1 MTKKLFSF
9 ALLMVSAL
17 TVMAQTVSVSSPNGK
32 LKVEISCQN
41 GQAAYTVSYNGKTM
55 MTPSALGLKADIGN
69 FSKGLS
75 LKDNKQSSVDK
86 TYTMTRTKASSSHFV
101 ANQLDVTLTNAE
113 GLPLVVSFLV
123 SDNDIAF
130 RYSLQ
135 EAKNKDV
142 HSAVILSEATGFNFP
157 DQTTSFICPQSKP
170 MVGFAQTKPS
180 YEEEYTADAAINTP
194 SAFGE
199 GYTFPCLFRIGG
211 DGWVLISETGV
222 GSNYV
227 GTHLSDFEQ
236 GKGYTIA
243 FPNSG
248 EMKGMGSNYAAIN
261 LPGSTPWRTITVGE
275 TLKPIVETTI
285 PYDVV
290 EPLYEA
296 KHEYSPGRYTWGW
309 LIWQDNSTIYE
320 DQVKM
325 IDVAAAMGY
334 EYTLVDAL
342 WDTQIG
348 RERIEEL
355 SKYAQSKGVRLL
367 LWYNSNGTWND
378 APQGPHNGMS
388 TAIARE
394 REMAWMEKIG
404 VAGIKVDFF
413 GSDKQEMMKLYED
426 ILADGNR
433 HGLQVIFHGCTLPR
447 GWERMYPNYVASEAL
462 LASENV
468 YFTEHHAK
476 QEGFELT
483 MHPFSR
489 NAVAAA
495 DWGGVM
501 MNHHMSRDNKSRHQR
516 YTTDVFEMASAIVIQ
531 TSVNCVAIYP
541 NNLEELPQFE
551 LDFLKEI
558 PTTWEETQFIDGY
571 PTKHVV
577 LARRT
582 GDKWYV
588 AGLNG
593 TQEKKVLTLQ
603 LPMLAGKTVRYYT
616 DCPKKKG
623 ELLPA
628 SELKTLK
635 VGKNGEAKVT
645 IQPMGGIIITE

>member
-1 MTKKLFSF
+1 MIKKLFSLSV
-9 ALLMVSAL
+9 LLVSAL
-17 TVMAQTVSVSSPNGK
+17 TALAQAVSVSSPNGK
-32 LKVEISCQN
+32 LKVDITCQN
-41 GQAAYTVSYNGKTM
+41 GQAAYTVSYDGKTM
-55 MTPSALGLKADIGN
+55 GDYTKGLKLTD
-69 FSKGLS
+69 S
-75 LKDNKQSSVDK
+75 KQSSVDK
-86 TYTMTRTKASSSHFV
+86 TYTMSRTKTASSHFV
-101 ANQLDVTLTNAE
+101 TNQLDVTLTNADDM
-113 GLPLVVSFLV
+113 PMVVTFVV

-130 RYSLQ
+130 RYTLQ
-135 EAKNKDV
+135 KGKLKDTNSV
-142 HSAVILSEATGFNFP
+142 VIQSEATGFNFP
-157 DQTTSFICPQSKP
+157 DQATSFICPQSKP

-180 YEEEYTADAAINTP
+180 YEEEYTPDAALNVP

-199 GYTFPCLFRIGG
+199 GYTFPCLFRIGE
-211 DGWVLISETGV
+211 DGWVLVSETGV

-243 FPNSG
+243 FPNPG
-248 EMKGMGSNYAAIN
+248 EMKGMGSNYAGIN
-261 LPGSTPWRTITVGE
+261 LPGSTPWRTITVGA

-285 PYDVV
+285 PY
-290 EPLYEA
+290 
-296 KHEYSPGRYTWGW
+296 
-309 LIWQDNSTIYE
+309 DNSTIYE

-325 IDVAAAMGY
+325 IDLASEMGY

-348 RERIEEL
+348 RDRIEEL

-388 TAIARE
+388 TSIARE

-447 GWERMYPNYVASEAL
+447 GWERMYPNYVASEAF

-468 YFTEHHAK
+468 FFSEHHAK

-501 MNHHMSRDNKSRHQR
+501 MN
-516 YTTDVFEMASAIVIQ
+516 
-531 TSVNCVAIYP
+531 
-541 NNLEELPQFE
+541 
-551 LDFLKEI
+551 
-558 PTTWEETQFIDGY
+558 PTT
-571 PTKHVV
+571 
-577 LARRT
+577 
-582 GDKWYV
+582 
-588 AGLNG
+588 
-593 TQEKKVLTLQ
+593 
-603 LPMLAGKTVRYYT
+603 
-616 DCPKKKG
+616 
-623 ELLPA
+623 
-628 SELKTLK
+628 S
-635 VGKNGEAKVT
+635 KNCLSMSW
-645 IQPMGGIIITE
+645 IS

>member
-1 MTKKLFSF
+1 
-9 ALLMVSAL
+9 MVSAL

-243 FPNSG
+243 FPNPG
-248 EMKGMGSNYAAIN
+248 EMKGMGS
-261 LPGSTPWRTITVGE
+261 
-275 TLKPIVETTI
+275 
-285 PYDVV
+285 
-290 EPLYEA
+290 
-296 KHEYSPGRYTWGW
+296 KH
-309 LIWQDNSTIYE
+309 
-320 DQVKM
+320 
-325 IDVAAAMGY
+325 
-334 EYTLVDAL
+334 
-342 WDTQIG
+342 
-348 RERIEEL
+348 
-355 SKYAQSKGVRLL
+355 
-367 LWYNSNGTWND
+367 
-378 APQGPHNGMS
+378 
-388 TAIARE
+388 
-394 REMAWMEKIG
+394 
-404 VAGIKVDFF
+404 
-413 GSDKQEMMKLYED
+413 
-426 ILADGNR
+426 
-433 HGLQVIFHGCTLPR
+433 
-447 GWERMYPNYVASEAL
+447 
-462 LASENV
+462 
-468 YFTEHHAK
+468 
-476 QEGFELT
+476 
-483 MHPFSR
+483 
-489 NAVAAA
+489 
-495 DWGGVM
+495 
-501 MNHHMSRDNKSRHQR
+501 
-516 YTTDVFEMASAIVIQ
+516 
-531 TSVNCVAIYP
+531 
-541 NNLEELPQFE
+541 
-551 LDFLKEI
+551 
-558 PTTWEETQFIDGY
+558 
-571 PTKHVV
+571 
-577 LARRT
+577 
-582 GDKWYV
+582 
-588 AGLNG
+588 
-593 TQEKKVLTLQ
+593 
-603 LPMLAGKTVRYYT
+603 
-616 DCPKKKG
+616 
-623 ELLPA
+623 
-628 SELKTLK
+628 
-635 VGKNGEAKVT
+635 
-645 IQPMGGIIITE
+645 

>member
-1 MTKKLFSF
+1 MTKKLFSLSV
-9 ALLMVSAL
+9 LLVSAL
-17 TVMAQTVSVSSPNGK
+17 TAMAQVVSVSSPNGK
-32 LKVEISCQN
+32 LKVDITCQD
-41 GQAAYTVSYNGKTM
+41 GQAAYTVSYDGKTM
-55 MTPSALGLKADIGN
+55 MTASALGLKTDIGDYT
-69 FSKGLS
+69 KGLKLTDS
-75 LKDNKQSSVDK
+75 QQSSVDK
-86 TYTMTRTKASSSHFV
+86 TYTMTRTKTSTSHFV
-101 ANQLDVTLTNAE
+101 ANQLDVTLTNADDM
-113 GLPLVVSFLV
+113 PLVVTFLV

-130 RYSLQ
+130 RYTLQ
-135 EAKNKDV
+135 KGKLKDTN
-142 HSAVILSEATGFNFP
+142 SVIIQSEATGFNFP
-157 DQTTSFICPQSKP
+157 DQATSFICPQSKP

-180 YEEEYTADAAINTP
+180 YEEEYKADAALNVP

-211 DGWVLISETGV
+211 DGWVLVSETGV

-243 FPNSG
+243 FPNPD
-248 EMKGMGSNYAAIN
+248 EMKGMGSNYAGIN
-261 LPGSTPWRTITVGE
+261 LPGSTPWRTITVGS

-290 EPLYEA
+290 EPLYAA
-296 KHEYSPGRYTWGW
+296 KQKYCPGRYTWGW

-325 IDVAAAMGY
+325 IDLAAEMGY

-348 RERIEEL
+348 YGRIEEL

-388 TAIARE
+388 TSIARE

-447 GWERMYPNYVASEAL
+447 GWERMYPNYVASEAF

-468 YFTEHHAK
+468 FFSEHHAK

-501 MNHHMSRDNKSRHQR
+501 MNHHMSRDNKSRHKR
-516 YTTDVFEMASAIVIQ
+516 YTSDVFEMASAIVIQ

-541 NNLEELPQFE
+541 NNLEELSQHE
-551 LDFLKEI
+551 IDFLKEI

-571 PTKHVV
+571 PTKYAV

-593 TQEKKVLTLQ
+593 TQEQKTLTLQ

-616 DCPKKKG
+616 DKPLKKG
-623 ELLPA
+623 ELLPV

>member
-1 MTKKLFSF
+1 MTKKLY
-9 ALLMVSAL
+9 LLSMLFVSAL
-17 TVMAQTVSVSSPNGK
+17 TAMAQVVSVSSPNGK
-32 LKVEISCQN
+32 LKVDITCQD
-41 GQAAYTVSYNGKTM
+41 GQAAYTVSYDGKTM
-55 MTPSALGLKADIGN
+55 MTASALGLKTDIGDYT
-69 FSKGLS
+69 KGLKLTDS
-75 LKDNKQSSVDK
+75 QQSSVDK
-86 TYTMTRTKASSSHFV
+86 TYTMTRTKTSTSHFV
-101 ANQLDVTLTNAE
+101 ANQLDVTLTNADDM
-113 GLPLVVSFLV
+113 PLVVTFLV

-130 RYSLQ
+130 RYTLQ
-135 EAKNKDV
+135 KGKLKDTN
-142 HSAVILSEATGFNFP
+142 SVIIQSEATGFNFP
-157 DQTTSFICPQSKP
+157 DQATSFICPQSKP

-180 YEEEYTADAAINTP
+180 YEEEYKADAALNVP

-211 DGWVLISETGV
+211 DGWVLVSETGV

-243 FPNSG
+243 FPNPD
-248 EMKGMGSNYAAIN
+248 EMKGMGSNYAGIN
-261 LPGSTPWRTITVGE
+261 LPGSTPWRTITVGS

-290 EPLYEA
+290 EPLYAA
-296 KHEYSPGRYTWGW
+296 KQKYCPGRYTWGW

-325 IDVAAAMGY
+325 IDLAAEMGY

-348 RERIEEL
+348 YGRIEEL

-388 TAIARE
+388 TSIARE

-447 GWERMYPNYVASEAL
+447 GWERMYPNYVASEAF

-468 YFTEHHAK
+468 FFSEHHAK

-501 MNHHMSRDNKSRHQR
+501 MNHHMSRDNKSRHKR
-516 YTTDVFEMASAIVIQ
+516 YTSDVFEMASAIVIQ

-541 NNLEELPQFE
+541 NNLEELSQHE
-551 LDFLKEI
+551 IDFLKEI

-571 PTKHVV
+571 PTKYAV

-593 TQEKKVLTLQ
+593 TQEQKTLTLQ

-616 DCPKKKG
+616 DKPLKKG
-623 ELLPA
+623 ELLPV

>member
-1 MTKKLFSF
+1 MTKKLY
-9 ALLMVSAL
+9 LLSMLFVSAL
-17 TVMAQTVSVSSPNGK
+17 TAMAQVVSVSSPNGK
-32 LKVEISCQN
+32 LKVDITCQD
-41 GQAAYTVSYNGKTM
+41 GQAAYTVSYDGKTM
-55 MTPSALGLKADIGN
+55 MTASALGLKTDIGDYT
-69 FSKGLS
+69 KGLKLTDS
-75 LKDNKQSSVDK
+75 QQSSVDK
-86 TYTMTRTKASSSHFV
+86 TYTMTRTKTSTSHFV
-101 ANQLDVTLTNAE
+101 ANQLDVTLTNADDM
-113 GLPLVVSFLV
+113 PLVVTFLV

-130 RYSLQ
+130 RYTLQ
-135 EAKNKDV
+135 KGKLKDTN
-142 HSAVILSEATGFNFP
+142 SVIIQSEATGFNFP
-157 DQTTSFICPQSKP
+157 DQATSFICPQSKP

-180 YEEEYTADAAINTP
+180 YEEEYKADAALNVP

-211 DGWVLISETGV
+211 DGWVLVSETGV

-243 FPNSG
+243 FPNPD
-248 EMKGMGSNYAAIN
+248 EMKGMGSNYAGIN
-261 LPGSTPWRTITVGE
+261 LPGSTPWRTITVGS

-290 EPLYEA
+290 EPRYAA
-296 KHEYSPGRYTWGW
+296 KQKYCPGRYTWGW

-325 IDVAAAMGY
+325 IDLAAEMGY

-348 RERIEEL
+348 YGRIEEL

-388 TAIARE
+388 TSIARE

-447 GWERMYPNYVASEAL
+447 GWERMYPNYVASEAF

-468 YFTEHHAK
+468 FFSEHHAK

-501 MNHHMSRDNKSRHQR
+501 MNHHMSRDNKSRHKR
-516 YTTDVFEMASAIVIQ
+516 YTSDVFEMASAIVIQ

-541 NNLEELPQFE
+541 NNLEELSQHE
-551 LDFLKEI
+551 IDFLKEI

-571 PTKHVV
+571 PTKYAV

-593 TQEKKVLTLQ
+593 TQEQKTLTLQ

-616 DCPKKKG
+616 DKPLKKG
-623 ELLPA
+623 ELLPV

>member
-1 MTKKLFSF
+1 MTKKLFLFSV
-9 ALLMVSAL
+9 LVVSAL
-17 TVMAQTVSVSSPNGK
+17 TAMAQVVSVSSPNGK
-32 LKVEISCQN
+32 LKVDITCQD
-41 GQAAYTVSYNGKTM
+41 GQATYTVNYDGQMM
-55 MTPSALGLKADIGN
+55 MTPSALGLKTDIGDYT
-69 FSKGLS
+69 KGLKLTDS
-75 LKDNKQSSVDK
+75 QQSSVDK
-86 TYTMTRTKASSSHFV
+86 TYTMTRTKTASSHFV
-101 ANQLDVTLTNAE
+101 ANQLDVTLTNADDM
-113 GLPLVVSFLV
+113 PMVVTFVV

-130 RYSLQ
+130 RYTLQ
-135 EAKNKDV
+135 KGKLKDTNSV
-142 HSAVILSEATGFNFP
+142 VIQSEATGFNFP
-157 DQTTSFICPQSKP
+157 DQATSFICPQSKP

-180 YEEEYTADAAINTP
+180 YEEEYKADAALNVP

-199 GYTFPCLFRIGG
+199 GYTFPCLFRIGE

-227 GTHLSDFEQ
+227 GAHLSDFEQ

-243 FPNSG
+243 FPNPG
-248 EMKGMGSNYAAIN
+248 EMKGMGSNYAGIN
-261 LPGSTPWRTITVGE
+261 LPGSTPWRTITVGA

-296 KHEYSPGRYTWGW
+296 KQEYCPGRYTWGW

-325 IDVAAAMGY
+325 IDLAAEMGY

-348 RERIEEL
+348 RDRIEEL
-355 SKYAQSKGVRLL
+355 SQYAQSKGVRLL

-388 TAIARE
+388 TSIARE

-447 GWERMYPNYVASEAL
+447 GWERMYPNYVASEAF

-468 YFTEHHAK
+468 FFSEHHA
-476 QEGFELT
+476 QHEL
-483 MHPFSR
+483 
-489 NAVAAA
+489 N
-495 DWGGVM
+495 
-501 MNHHMSRDNKSRHQR
+501 
-516 YTTDVFEMASAIVIQ
+516 
-531 TSVNCVAIYP
+531 
-541 NNLEELPQFE
+541 
-551 LDFLKEI
+551 FLKEI
-558 PTTWEETQFIDGY
+558 PTTWEETQFVEGY
-571 PTKHVV
+571 PTKYVV

-582 GDKWYV
+582 AGNKWYV

-616 DCPKKKG
+616 DKPLKKG